1 MRFVWP
7 ILRRYQVLL
16 VPAVSV
22 VILAALATSVWLP
35 GAAASANSLGQE
47 AGSLHQGIAGPH
59 RVTVEVVPP
68 IPIAGKVQFRVR
80 PVEDSTSLA
89 VSDAEIEIYLGR
101 DGREE
106 LKTPA
111 LNSPADRTTYI
122 GNAEIDQVG
131 NWNVRVQVKSD
142 AGSGDFTFAMP
153 VRPRVR
159 SGSGLAAPTFV
170 YLGAAVLILGGVG
183 WLVMS
188 SRRARREVR

>member
-7 ILRRYQVLL
+7 MPPRQQLLLVLAVLL
-16 VPAVSV
+16 G
-22 VILAALATSVWLP
+22 ILAALGISAWLP
-35 GAAASANSLGQE
+35 GAAASASALGQE
-47 AGSLHQGIAGPH
+47 AGSLHEGVAGPH

-68 IPIAGKVQFRVR
+68 FPIAGKVQFRVR
-80 PVEDSTSLA
+80 PVEASTSLP
-89 VSDAEIEIYLGR
+89 VPDAEIEIYLGR

-131 NWNVRVQVKSD
+131 DWNVRVEVKSD
-142 AGSGDFTFAMP
+142 AGSGGFAFAMP

-170 YLGAAVLILGGVG
+170 YVGAAVLILGGIG